1 MSILKSLPGLTEE
14 REIVARARASR
25 EGMGELLET
34 YKILVRVNA
43 HKWKKKGRV
52 NDSWRHDMYQEG
64 YIGLMRAANTYDEA
78 FNTRFTTWAICCI
91 EGAIRN
97 MLGKNRQHEDAVSLS
112 TLLNESLE
120 LEGLFA
126 SESTEPDFTEPLE
139 IKASRLDFS
148 KILSDRELECVQIR
162 YNLEV

>member
-1 MSILKSLPGLTEE
+1 MSIIKSLPGLTEE
-14 REIVARARASR
+14 REILARARASR
-25 EGMGELLET
+25 EGMTELLDT
-34 YKILVRVNA
+34 YQVLVRVNA

-64 YIGLMRAANTYDEA
+64 YIGLMRAVNTYDES
-78 FNTRFTTWAICCI
+78 FGTRFTTWAICCI

-97 MLGKNRQHEDAVSLS
+97 MLGKNRQHEEAVSLS

-120 LEGLFA
+120 LEGMFA
-126 SESTEPDFTEPLE
+126 SESTEPDFTEALASR
-139 IKASRLDFS
+139 ASRLDLTKVVS
-148 KILSDRELECVQIR
+148 ERELELIRTR